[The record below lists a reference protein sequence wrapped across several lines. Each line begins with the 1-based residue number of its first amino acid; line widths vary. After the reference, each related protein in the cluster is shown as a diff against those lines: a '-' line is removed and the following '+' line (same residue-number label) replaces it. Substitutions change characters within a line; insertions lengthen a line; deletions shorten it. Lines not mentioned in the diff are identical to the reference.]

1 MYTIATILLSALLLF
16 GVYMVLAMLVLYLF
30 EERYSFLKG
39 REWDARAS
47 MDRTSAKKYE
57 TAANKWRKKQEIVEN
72 IIFLYRP

>member
-1 MYTIATILLSALLLF
+1 
-16 GVYMVLAMLVLYLF
+16 MVFAMLVLYLF
-30 EERYSFLKG
+30 EERHSFLKG

-47 MDRTSAKKYE
+47 MDRANAKKYE